1 MLPEMASRAHQLAM
15 PDAARRV
22 AELCL
27 HAAGIEGRIDSTGR
41 AA

>member
-1 MLPEMASRAHQLAM
+1 MLLEMASRAHQLAM

-27 HAAGIEGRIDSTGR
+27 RAAGIAGDIKHAGR